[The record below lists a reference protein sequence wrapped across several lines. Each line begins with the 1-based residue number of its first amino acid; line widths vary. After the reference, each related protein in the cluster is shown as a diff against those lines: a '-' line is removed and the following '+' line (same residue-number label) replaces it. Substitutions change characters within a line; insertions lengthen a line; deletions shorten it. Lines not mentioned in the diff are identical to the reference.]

1 MTVPTRRSLAVLSLA
16 ALAVLSG
23 CVSYERKPLDLD
35 AVQEEFLARTPALP
49 QPSGD
54 AAFDLA
60 DGLSAAEAEAI
71 LLVFN
76 RDLRIARLEAGVAR
90 ANAENGGLWADPTLG
105 VDFTR
110 IVGAASQ
117 GVEAIVSLGL
127 TLPLSG
133 RLELEKE
140 RLGAEHAAQ
149 LARVAA
155 LEWSTVATLRRAWV
169 ERAAL
174 SEETESARGT
184 LARLSE
190 VRSVVDRME
199 AAGELARIES
209 RLFRIEE
216 AKLHARV
223 VELETELSAATRSIA
238 SLLDLPHTEGIALL
252 ADLPQRAVPAD
263 AGRETVLAHLADTSP
278 TVAVARAEHESAE
291 RRLEEE
297 IRMQWP
303 DLAIGPGYGKDNG
316 DRKWVLGV
324 GLRLPVF
331 NGNRAGI
338 AAADAAREL
347 ARGRTEAEL
356 TRVLGAFASAE
367 ERLAAASR
375 RRALLEE
382 SLLPLVAAQYE
393 ETRAVARL
401 GEVKTL
407 VLLESLKQELE
418 STAQLISA
426 RRDEALAAIELD
438 LLVGPAPRAEGAE
451 SISEGDL
458 P

>member
-1 MTVPTRRSLAVLSLA
+1 MTAPTRRSLAALSTA

-35 AVQEEFLARTPALP
+35 AVREEFLARTPVLP

-60 DGLSAAEAEAI
+60 DGLSAAEAEAV

-76 RDLRIARLEAGVAR
+76 RDLRVARLEAGVTR

-110 IVGAASQ
+110 IVGAASR
-117 GVEAIVSLGL
+117 GVEAVVSLGL

-140 RLGAEHAAQ
+140 RLDAEHAAQ

-174 SEETESARGT
+174 AEEVDSARGT

-190 VRSVVDRME
+190 VRSVVDRLE
-199 AAGELARIES
+199 AAGELSRIES

-216 AKLHARV
+216 AKLRARL

-252 ADLPQRAVPAD
+252 ADLPRRAVPAD
-263 AGRETVLAHLADTSP
+263 AGRETVLARLADTSP
-278 TVAVARAEHESAE
+278 TVAVARAEH
-291 RRLEEE
+291 
-297 IRMQWP
+297 
-303 DLAIGPGYGKDNG
+303 
-316 DRKWVLGV
+316 
-324 GLRLPVF
+324 
-331 NGNRAGI
+331 
-338 AAADAAREL
+338 
-347 ARGRTEAEL
+347 
-356 TRVLGAFASAE
+356 
-367 ERLAAASR
+367 
-375 RRALLEE
+375 
-382 SLLPLVAAQYE
+382 
-393 ETRAVARL
+393 
-401 GEVKTL
+401 
-407 VLLESLKQELE
+407 
-418 STAQLISA
+418 
-426 RRDEALAAIELD
+426 
-438 LLVGPAPRAEGAE
+438 
-451 SISEGDL
+451 
-458 P
+458 